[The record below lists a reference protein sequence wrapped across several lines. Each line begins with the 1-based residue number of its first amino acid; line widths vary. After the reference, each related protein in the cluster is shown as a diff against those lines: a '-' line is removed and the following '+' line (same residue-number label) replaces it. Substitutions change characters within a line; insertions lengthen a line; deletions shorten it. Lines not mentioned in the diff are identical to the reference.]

1 MHEKQQLI
9 FNASKELFT
18 EKGFKQTNIQD
29 IAQHASIGVGTFYNF
44 FESKEQLFFE
54 VFLSEN
60 RILKETVVN
69 SVDFD
74 EEPIILA
81 KAIVHKLFSGMQENP
96 ILREWFNP
104 DINSRLSIRLST
116 DKTGAAYND
125 FSYTLFINLITLW
138 QERGQI
144 RSDINPEFV
153 LALFNSLSFVDLHK
167 GDIGIQ
173 YFPEVIDTLIESIV
187 KQFI

>member
-1 MHEKQQLI
+1 MQEKQQLI
-9 FNASKELFT
+9 FDAGKELFT
-18 EKGFKQTNIQD
+18 DKGFKQTNIQE
-29 IAQHASIGVGTFYNF
+29 IAKIAGIGVGTFYNF

-60 RILKETVVN
+60 RKLKETVVN

-74 EEPIILA
+74 GEPATVA
-81 KAIVHKLFSGMQENP
+81 KAIVHKLFAGMEENP

-104 DINSRLSIRLST
+104 DIYSRLSTRLAKDESGT
-116 DKTGAAYND
+116 AYND
-125 FSYTLFINLITLW
+125 FSYTLFISLISGW

-144 RSDINPEFV
+144 RSDIDPDLV

-167 GDIGIQ
+167 HDIGVQ
-173 YFPEVIDTLIESIV
+173 YFPQLLDTLVESIV
-187 KQFI
+187 RQLM